1 MKILIEGSNL
11 ENYYAKVHE
20 ACKQGLRALFDARC
34 YGEGYPFYD
43 PQITSFVEMKEIMFG
58 KEDIDLI
65 LLTGCWDS
73 SDLGK
78 GLKYQ
83 DLDKLNCKKAIRLY
97 DFWKEADCQKGL
109 YNHFIIKNHIDY
121 ILPYF
126 RAPFYL
132 WKDLEIFDRLV
143 WYPPCFDPLIF
154 NDWGYEKIWDVGN
167 LNAGSL
173 NRNNF
178 YPERY
183 SIHQKLLEM
192 KDIKYFYAK
201 HPGTGFLPADTPLI
215 GKRFSEAINRC
226 KIFVTTGNLQYRNF
240 APKYVEAM
248 ASRACLFANEPM
260 DAELIG
266 LVDGYNYVKIDE
278 SNVQSKVEYYL
289 SHEEERA
296 KIATEGYKL
305 VFEKYSCY
313 AQANYVI
320 NQELLEKI

>member
-11 ENYYAKVHE
+11 ENYFARVHE
-20 ACKQGLRALFDARC
+20 ACKTGLKALFDARC
-34 YGEGYPFYD
+34 YGEGYPLYD
-43 PQITSFVEMKEIMFG
+43 PQITSFVDMKETMFG
-58 KEDIDLI
+58 SEDIDLI
-65 LLTGCWDS
+65 LLTGCWDI
-73 SDLGK
+73 SDLASGF
-78 GLKYQ
+78 KYR

-97 DFWKEADCQKGL
+97 DFWKEADCQKEI
-109 YNHFIIKNHIDY
+109 YNQFIIENHIDY

-132 WKDLEIFDRLV
+132 WKDLEIYDRLV
-143 WYPPCFDPLIF
+143 WYPPCFDPHIF

-173 NRNNF
+173 NKGAF

-183 SIHQKLLEM
+183 NIHQKLLEM
-192 KDIKYFYAK
+192 KSIKYFYTK
-201 HPGTGFLPADTPLI
+201 HPGTGILPADTPLI
-215 GKRFSEAINRC
+215 GKSFSEAINRC
-226 KIFVTTGNLQYRNF
+226 KIFITTGNLQYRNF

-248 ASRACLFANEPM
+248 ASKTCLFANEPM

-278 SNVQSKVEYYL
+278 NNVQSKVEYYL
-289 SHEEERA
+289 SHEDERR

-305 VFEKYSCY
+305 VFEKYNCY
-313 AQANYVI
+313 AQANFVI
-320 NQELLEKI
+320 NQELF